1 VNCPPAPT
9 DPVWI
14 RLTVAT
20 VPAVIAVASAFIGVS
35 LSNRNN
41 LKLNHQKFAE
51 DRTAAQ
57 RKAEEERVESGRRSI
72 VERGDELYELLE
84 AWSDEV
90 AQASAMVWDIELTG
104 QDAPVKYLEKMR
116 ESTRVLRLKFL
127 TQVYFPDLSPL
138 MTDVGTLWL
147 DLGRQTIG
155 KDRDLESDEKVRAT
169 RKRFRVAVIKLEEAV
184 INAVQKN
191 V

>member
-1 VNCPPAPT
+1 VNCATAPT
-9 DPVWI
+9 DPVWT
-14 RLTVAT
+14 RLTIAT
-20 VPAVIAVASAFIGVS
+20 VPAVIAVASAFIRVS

-41 LKLNHQKFAE
+41 LKLNQQKFAE

-57 RKAEEERVESGRRSI
+57 RKAEEERVESGRRAI

-84 AWSDEV
+84 PWSDEV
-90 AQASAMVWDIELTG
+90 AQASAMVWDVELTG

-138 MTDVGTLWL
+138 MTDVGTL
-147 DLGRQTIG
+147 
-155 KDRDLESDEKVRAT
+155 
-169 RKRFRVAVIKLEEAV
+169 
-184 INAVQKN
+184 
-191 V
+191 